1 MLRINHQSTILQF
14 KKVFTATKKLMA
26 HKISLGILDMHDKHS
41 LTIVKCC
48 KHIAH
53 LSHVRSYISA
63 VFFFTDKIS
72 RPGEAHVKFSRT
84 AFNFPVVYFSTKIAR
99 FAKRKRRGHY
109 QASHACEN
117 LHAEVEIAEGRDA
130 FNVWQMDW
138 ILFEIVIRWQVNTS
152 TLCDHSTMT
161 SSRTLADRYHVT

>member
-1 MLRINHQSTILQF
+1 MLRINHQTTILQF

-26 HKISLGILDMHDKHS
+26 HKISLGILDTHDKHS

-72 RPGEAHVKFSRT
+72 RPGEAHVKFSQT

-130 FNVWQMDW
+130 FNV
-138 ILFEIVIRWQVNTS
+138 
-152 TLCDHSTMT
+152 
-161 SSRTLADRYHVT
+161 